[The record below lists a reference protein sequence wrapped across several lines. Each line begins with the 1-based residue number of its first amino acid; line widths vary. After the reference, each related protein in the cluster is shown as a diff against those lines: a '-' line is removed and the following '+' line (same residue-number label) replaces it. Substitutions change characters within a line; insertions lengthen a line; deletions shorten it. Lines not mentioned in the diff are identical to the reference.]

1 MGPGPSPKTRA
12 NKVICAHPE
21 LSGATKSIACL
32 IIDHCNPTTGRCDPG
47 LDRLSRLAA
56 CQERTVRRAV
66 KHLDELGLIRYQSH
80 RGTHGTNAYSP
91 NWEHFRS
98 LCEALEA
105 REPNW
110 WERQPDI
117 SVTEYRTFLS
127 KTPDKSVPLNLEGN
141 LEDKTLE
148 GGCPVKRGEN
158 GANVAD
164 LIRRQILDH
173 AHARFGDDPGYLR
186 RLLSEPPGV
195 WREAVT
201 AELKCAGDGLRILQE
216 RQACR

>member
-1 MGPGPSPKTRA
+1 MGQTPILPTGNTF
-12 NKVICAHPE
+12 
-21 LSGATKSIACL
+21 ACSAKRWKL
-32 IIDHCNPTTGRCDPG
+32 V
-47 LDRLSRLAA
+47 SRIGGN
-56 CQERTVRRAV
+56 E
-66 KHLDELGLIRYQSH
+66 
-80 RGTHGTNAYSP
+80 N
-91 NWEHFRS
+91 
-98 LCEALEA
+98 
-105 REPNW
+105 
-110 WERQPDI
+110 
-117 SVTEYRTFLS
+117 RTFLS
-127 KTPDKSVPLNLEGN
+127 LSTGHFLPKIPGKFVPLNLEGN

>member
-1 MGPGPSPKTRA
+1 MGTGPSPKARA

-21 LSGATKSIACL
+21 LSGATKSIAGL
-32 IIDHCNPTTGRCDPG
+32 IIDHCNPITGRCDPG
-47 LDRLSRLAA
+47 LDRLSRLAD

-110 WERQPDI
+110 WKRKPDI
-117 SVTEYRTFLS
+117 SVTEHRTFSS
-127 KTPDKSVPLNLEGN
+127 KFPGKFVPLNLEGN
-141 LEDKTLE
+141 LEDKTIE
-148 GGCPVKRGEN
+148 EGCPMKRGEN
-158 GANVAD
+158 
-164 LIRRQILDH
+164 
-173 AHARFGDDPGYLR
+173 
-186 RLLSEPPGV
+186 
-195 WREAVT
+195 
-201 AELKCAGDGLRILQE
+201 ELKDLTRKQIWDDAYAKCDGDSGRL
-216 RQACR
+216 